1 MLLLCIV
8 CCMGALCS
16 IKAKGYEMDDYLC
29 IYILISSLCE
39 FSLPALHSTLDGDE
53 EDDVEEDG

>member
-16 IKAKGYEMDDYLC
+16 IKAKGYEMGDFLC

>member
-1 MLLLCIV
+1 
-8 CCMGALCS
+8 MGALCS
-16 IKAKGYEMDDYLC
+16 IKAKGYEMDDFLC

-53 EDDVEEDG
+53 EDDVEEDGL